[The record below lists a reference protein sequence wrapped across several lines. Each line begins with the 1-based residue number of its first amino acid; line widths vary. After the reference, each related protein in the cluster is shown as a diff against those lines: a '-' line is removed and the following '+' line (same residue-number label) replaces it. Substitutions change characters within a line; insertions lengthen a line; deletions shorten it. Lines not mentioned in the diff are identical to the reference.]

1 MLLLLLP
8 TGVALPV
15 RIESSSPS
23 VIEGQT
29 LDLDC
34 VVAGPSSAIVT
45 WYKRGGS
52 LPTGHQVGHNRVGS
66 TPSAA
71 LPLLCDTKVC
81 PQLQVSGSRLRVP
94 HVTAADS
101 GEYVC
106 RASLGTT
113 VREASVIV
121 TVVAAS
127 GSSYGKTA
135 FSSTGGDKLVL
146 NRWSQLCPPLQDHQL
161 QVSRSGSRHPR
172 PPWPRDR
179 PWTSTASWL
188 GRDRPLSP
196 GTSVEGPSQPSTR

>member
-1 MLLLLLP
+1 MVAPTSAWAPVPLAWPVLLSRWLWCQVRRVGDTSGVWGWFEQGYNPPMLLLLLP

-71 LPLLCDTKVC
+71 LTPAV
-81 PQLQVSGSRLRVP
+81 
-94 HVTAADS
+94 
-101 GEYVC
+101 
-106 RASLGTT
+106 
-113 VREASVIV
+113 
-121 TVVAAS
+121 
-127 GSSYGKTA
+127 
-135 FSSTGGDKLVL
+135 
-146 NRWSQLCPPLQDHQL
+146 
-161 QVSRSGSRHPR
+161 
-172 PPWPRDR
+172 
-179 PWTSTASWL
+179 
-188 GRDRPLSP
+188 
-196 GTSVEGPSQPSTR
+196 